1 MVKRLEIRYSDT
13 TSSTIDNNFLAGMRD
28 YYMSRYGTR
37 MSVVWGGARTL
48 YKFGGVTIE
57 TRTIR
62 KKKTERVTMKNKI
75 PDIDISRL
83 VILGGTFEEIGG
95 KDEAIGGGN
104 QKVGSDI
111 Q

>member
-1 MVKRLEIRYSDT
+1 
-13 TSSTIDNNFLAGMRD
+13 
-28 YYMSRYGTR
+28 
-37 MSVVWGGARTL
+37 
-48 YKFGGVTIE
+48 
-57 TRTIR
+57 
-62 KKKTERVTMKNKI
+62 MKNKI

-111 Q
+111 QVFLMLSYVIIVLYTSFLFCVIYSHTMILT